1 MLRRL
6 VLGARGS
13 KRYFS
18 VELSP
23 VSLGPF
29 LKQYG
34 TNLTKLAAD
43 NKLDAVIG
51 RDEEIQRAI
60 QVLCR
65 RTKNNPIF
73 LGEPGVGKTAV
84 AEGIALR
91 IASGDVPNLMKNKVI
106 ISLDIASL
114 LSGTKFRGEFE
125 ERLRGILDNIQNAGE
140 RIIIFID
147 EIHLIAGAGA
157 GEGGIDAGNILKP
170 PLARGLIRCMGA
182 TTSDEYRKYIEKDGA
197 LARRFQPIFVAEPTV
212 DNTVLILNG
221 IKKKYELYH
230 KITIS
235 AEAILSACKLT
246 SRYITDRKLPDK
258 AIDALD
264 EACSRFRLAQESK
277 SVKLTG
283 LESKLNDLQ
292 ARHDL
297 SGEETAVLVT
307 IEKEYNDLSGVFD
320 SIQQQIGIIHDN
332 RVKLDSLDQ
341 DYLKTVALKDYEKC
355 KLLKKEMDEKN
366 VEMSNNNKFLLEKYQ
381 VSNTLD
387 SVHVAD
393 VIARTTGIPIGT
405 LLDGERQSLL
415 TMEKTLGTKIIGQDP
430 AIHAIS
436 KCIRISRSGLR
447 FHDRPL
453 GCFLFLGPTGTGK
466 TELGKAITEYL
477 FQSKDNMMRIDM
489 SEFMERYSVSRLVGS
504 ERGYIGYEEGGVL
517 TNYVRRF
524 PYSLLLLDEFEKAHP
539 EVSNLLLQVFD
550 EGRLGDAHGRIVDFR
565 NTVIILTSNLG
576 CEEIYSK
583 PADERYKTAVDI
595 VHKCFSTE
603 FVNRLDEIVLF
614 NPLDEAAISQIC
626 DIQLSKIVKLFHERN
641 IQLDISDGCKQFIAT
656 NGYSSKY
663 GARSLKRYIQN
674 VLFTPLS
681 SIILEKANLLTGKNI
696 KILLKNEEV
705 GNHDELASSG
715 ELKFVVNKT

>member
-1 MLRRL
+1 
-6 VLGARGS
+6 
-13 KRYFS
+13 
-18 VELSP
+18 
-23 VSLGPF
+23 
-29 LKQYG
+29 
-34 TNLTKLAAD
+34 
-43 NKLDAVIG
+43 LDAVIG

-73 LGEPGVGKTAV
+73 LGEAGVGKTAV

-197 LARRFQPIFVAEPTV
+197 LARRFQPIFVSEPTV
-212 DNTVLILNG
+212 DNTVAILNG

-235 AEAILSACKLT
+235 PEAISSACKLT

-264 EACSRFRLAQESK
+264 EASSRFRLTQESK
-277 SVKLTG
+277 TAKLVE
-283 LESKLNDLQ
+283 LETKLNGLKARNDLRGDEYELL
-292 ARHDL
+292 A
-297 SGEETAVLVT
+297 T
-307 IEKEYNDLSGVFD
+307 IEKEYNELTSIYDG
-320 SIQQQIGIIHDN
+320 IQQQIEIIHDN
-332 RVKLDSLDQ
+332 RVKLDSLSQ
-341 DYLKTVALKDYEKC
+341 DYDKSLALKDFEKC
-355 KLLKKEMDEKN
+355 KLLKKEMEDKA
-366 VEMSNNNKFLLEKYQ
+366 VEMNNNNKILSDKYQ

-387 SVHVAD
+387 NVHVAD

-466 TELGKAITEYL
+466 TELAKALSEYL
-477 FQSKDNMMRIDM
+477 FQSKDNMLRIDM
-489 SEFMERYSVSRLVGS
+489 SEFMERYSVSRLIGS

-517 TNYVRRF
+517 TNYVRRY

-576 CEEIYSK
+576 CEEIYDK
-583 PADERYKTAVDI
+583 PVEERYKSAVDI
-595 VHKCFSTE
+595 VNKCFSTE

-614 NPLDEAAISQIC
+614 NPLNEAAISEIC
-626 DIQLSKIVKLFHERN
+626 EIQLNKIGKLFLERN
-641 IQLDISDGCKQFIAT
+641 IKLDISDSCKQHIAT

-681 SIILEKANLLTGKNI
+681 SIILEKSNLLTGKSI
-696 KILLKNEEV
+696 KILLKSEDSAS
-705 GNHDELASSG
+705 HDELASSN
-715 ELKFVVNKT
+715 ELKFVVKKI